1 MIYSLKKKKKKLD
14 IASPRQGLDVETYGN
29 ARITI
34 ICPQNYIKYECII
47 SWFQPTKC
55 EDLQRCPNHYS

>member
-47 SWFQPTKC
+47 SWFQVPTNKM
-55 EDLQRCPNHYS
+55 